1 MKSFSIN
8 RFGKL
13 LCWVLRVNMRSLLA
27 WAVGSIGAVFMG
39 ELMAI
44 KMAGFNTPYS
54 FLSAT
59 SQMGSVILVLVSL
72 IMVSSVVSTINEKR
86 KREAFMMLPATN
98 LEKYLAL
105 IIYTSVVC
113 MVCLTLAF
121 VLGDCLRMLWF
132 WISPPKGLELYSSF
146 DGETLYYWWSS
157 AVPLLVRNFTPDVL
171 VGNRGFEY
179 TAWYIAME
187 LVVVAGMTLWIHSLM
202 TLGGTL
208 LRKNAFAFSSLLMIL
223 SVWLYMWTY
232 RTLGMDTYHIT
243 HQLAGDTVEHTI
255 VGAGQGFFMT
265 VLITFC
271 LSLFNYW
278 ASFRIFKGFQFITN
292 KYTNYDI
299 LKR

>member
-8 RFGKL
+8 RFGKM

-27 WAVGSIGAVFMG
+27 WAVGSVGAVFMG

-86 KREAFMMLPATN
+86 KRESFLMLPATN

-105 IIYTSVVC
+105 MVYTSVVC

-132 WISPPKGLELYSSF
+132 WISPPKDSYSSF

-157 AVPLLVRNFTPDVL
+157 VLPLLVRDFTPNVL
-171 VGNRGFEY
+171 VGNSGFEY

-208 LRKNAFAFSSLLMIL
+208 LRKYAFIITSAFFIL
-223 SVWLYMWTY
+223 
-232 RTLGMDTYHIT
+232 
-243 HQLAGDTVEHTI
+243 
-255 VGAGQGFFMT
+255 
-265 VLITFC
+265 C
-271 LSLFNYW
+271 LSLFVKFVSYYEISMFTSNWENGKLVTQEVGTLAYVLAAVLPLFAIFNYW
-278 ASFRIFKGFQFITN
+278 ASFRIFKGFQLITN
-292 KYTNYDI
+292 KWTNYDFH
-299 LKR
+299 K

>member
-8 RFGKL
+8 RFGKM

-27 WAVGSIGAVFMG
+27 WAVGSVGAVFMG

-86 KREAFMMLPATN
+86 KRESFLMLPATN

-105 IIYTSVVC
+105 MVYTSVVC

-132 WISPPKGLELYSSF
+132 WISPPKDSYSSF

-157 AVPLLVRNFTPDVL
+157 AVPLLVRDFTPDVL
-171 VGNRGFEY
+171 VGNPGFEY

-187 LVVVAGMTLWIHSLM
+187 LVVITGAVLWIHSLM

-208 LRKNAFAFSSLLMIL
+208 LRKYAFIITSAFFILCFSLFVKFVSYYEISMFTSNWEKGKL
-223 SVWLYMWTY
+223 VTQEVG
-232 RTLGMDTYHIT
+232 TLAYV
-243 HQLAGDTVEHTI
+243 LAV
-255 VGAGQGFFMT
+255 
-265 VLITFC
+265 VLPV
-271 LSLFNYW
+271 LAVFNYW
-278 ASFRIFKGFQFITN
+278 ASFRIFKGFQLITN
-292 KYTNYDI
+292 KWTNYDFH
-299 LKR
+299 K

>member
-8 RFGKL
+8 GFGKM

-157 AVPLLVRNFTPDVL
+157 VLPLLVRDFTPDVL
-171 VGNRGFEY
+171 VGNPGFEY

-187 LVVVAGMTLWIHSLM
+187 LAVVAGMTLWIHSLM

-208 LRKNAFAFSSLLMIL
+208 LRKYAFIITSAFFILCFSLFVKFVNYYDL
-223 SVWLYMWTY
+223 SIFTSNWEKGKLVTQEVG
-232 RTLGMDTYHIT
+232 TLAYV
-243 HQLAGDTVEHTI
+243 LAV
-255 VGAGQGFFMT
+255 
-265 VLITFC
+265 VLPLFAI
-271 LSLFNYW
+271 FNYW
-278 ASFRIFKGFQFITN
+278 ASFRIFKGFQLITN
-292 KYTNYDI
+292 KWTNYDFH
-299 LKR
+299 K

>member
-8 RFGKL
+8 RFGKM

-27 WAVGSIGAVFMG
+27 WAVGSVGAVFMG

-86 KREAFMMLPATN
+86 KRESFLMLPATN
-98 LEKYLAL
+98 LEKYLVL
-105 IIYTSVVC
+105 IVYTSVVC

-132 WISPPKGLELYSSF
+132 WISPPKDSYSSF

-157 AVPLLVRNFTPDVL
+157 VLPLLVRDFTPNVL
-171 VGNRGFEY
+171 VGNSGFEY

-187 LVVVAGMTLWIHSLM
+187 LAVITGMILWIHSLM

-208 LRKNAFAFSSLLMIL
+208 LRKYAFIITGAFFIL
-223 SVWLYMWTY
+223 
-232 RTLGMDTYHIT
+232 
-243 HQLAGDTVEHTI
+243 
-255 VGAGQGFFMT
+255 
-265 VLITFC
+265 C
-271 LSLFNYW
+271 LSLFVKFVSYYEISMFTSNWEKGKLVTQEVGTLAYVLAVVLPLFAIFNYW
-278 ASFRIFKGFQFITN
+278 ASFRIFKGFQLITN
-292 KYTNYDI
+292 KWTNYDFH
-299 LKR
+299 K

>member
-8 RFGKL
+8 RFGKM

-27 WAVGSIGAVFMG
+27 WAVGSVGAVFMG

-86 KREAFMMLPATN
+86 KRESFLMLPATN

-132 WISPPKGLELYSSF
+132 WISPPKDSYSSF

-157 AVPLLVRNFTPDVL
+157 VLPLLVRDFTPNVL
-171 VGNRGFEY
+171 VGNPGFEY

-208 LRKNAFAFSSLLMIL
+208 LRKYAFIITSAFFIL
-223 SVWLYMWTY
+223 
-232 RTLGMDTYHIT
+232 
-243 HQLAGDTVEHTI
+243 
-255 VGAGQGFFMT
+255 
-265 VLITFC
+265 C
-271 LSLFNYW
+271 LSLFVKFVSYYEISMFTSNWEKGKLVTQEVGTLAYVLAVVLPLFAIFNYW
-278 ASFRIFKGFQFITN
+278 ASFRIFKGFQLITN
-292 KYTNYDI
+292 KWTNYDFH
-299 LKR
+299 K

>member
-8 RFGKL
+8 RFGKM

-27 WAVGSIGAVFMG
+27 WAVGSVGAVFMG

-86 KREAFMMLPATN
+86 KRESFLMLPATN
-98 LEKYLAL
+98 LEKYLVL
-105 IIYTSVVC
+105 IVYTSVVC

-132 WISPPKGLELYSSF
+132 WISPPKDSYSSF

-157 AVPLLVRNFTPDVL
+157 AVPLLVRDFTPDVL
-171 VGNRGFEY
+171 VGNPGFEY
-179 TAWYIAME
+179 SAWYIAME

-208 LRKNAFAFSSLLMIL
+208 LRKYAFIITSAFFIL
-223 SVWLYMWTY
+223 
-232 RTLGMDTYHIT
+232 
-243 HQLAGDTVEHTI
+243 
-255 VGAGQGFFMT
+255 
-265 VLITFC
+265 C
-271 LSLFNYW
+271 LSLFVKFVSYYEISMFTSNWENGKLVTQEVGTLAYVLAVVLPVLAVFNYW
-278 ASFRIFKGFQFITN
+278 ASFRIFKGFQLITN
-292 KYTNYDI
+292 KWTNYDFH
-299 LKR
+299 K

>member
-8 RFGKL
+8 RFGKM

-86 KREAFMMLPATN
+86 KRESFLMLPATN

-105 IIYTSVVC
+105 MVYTSVVC

-132 WISPPKGLELYSSF
+132 WISPPKDSYSSF

-157 AVPLLVRNFTPDVL
+157 VLPLLVRDFTPNVL
-171 VGNRGFEY
+171 VGNPVFKY
-179 TAWYIAME
+179 STWYIVME
-187 LVVVAGMTLWIHSLM
+187 LTVITGMILWIHSLM

-208 LRKNAFAFSSLLMIL
+208 LRKYAFIITGAFFIL
-223 SVWLYMWTY
+223 
-232 RTLGMDTYHIT
+232 
-243 HQLAGDTVEHTI
+243 
-255 VGAGQGFFMT
+255 
-265 VLITFC
+265 C
-271 LSLFNYW
+271 LSLFVKFVSYYEISMFTSNWENGKLVTQEVGTLAYVLAVVLPVLAVFNYW
-278 ASFRIFKGFQFITN
+278 ASFRIFKGFQLITN
-292 KYTNYDI
+292 KWTNYDFH
-299 LKR
+299 K

>member
-8 RFGKL
+8 RFGKM

-86 KREAFMMLPATN
+86 KRESFLMLPATN

-132 WISPPKGLELYSSF
+132 WISPPKDSYSSF

-157 AVPLLVRNFTPDVL
+157 VLPLLVRDLTPDVL
-171 VGNRGFEY
+171 VGNPGFEY

-208 LRKNAFAFSSLLMIL
+208 LRKYAFIITSAFFIL
-223 SVWLYMWTY
+223 
-232 RTLGMDTYHIT
+232 
-243 HQLAGDTVEHTI
+243 
-255 VGAGQGFFMT
+255 
-265 VLITFC
+265 C
-271 LSLFNYW
+271 LSLFVKFVSYYEISMFTSNWENGKLVTQEVGTLAYVLAVVLPVLAVFNYW
-278 ASFRIFKGFQFITN
+278 ASFRIFKGFQLITN
-292 KYTNYDI
+292 KWTNYDFH
-299 LKR
+299 K

>member
-1 MKSFSIN
+1 M
-8 RFGKL
+8 

-86 KREAFMMLPATN
+86 KRESFLMLPATN

-132 WISPPKGLELYSSF
+132 WISPPKDSYSSF

-157 AVPLLVRNFTPDVL
+157 VLPLLVRDLTPDVL
-171 VGNRGFEY
+171 VGNPGFEY

-208 LRKNAFAFSSLLMIL
+208 LRKYAFIITSAFFIL
-223 SVWLYMWTY
+223 
-232 RTLGMDTYHIT
+232 
-243 HQLAGDTVEHTI
+243 
-255 VGAGQGFFMT
+255 
-265 VLITFC
+265 C
-271 LSLFNYW
+271 LSLFVKFVSYYEISMFTSNWENGKLVTQEVGTLAYVLAVVLPVLAVFNYW
-278 ASFRIFKGFQFITN
+278 ASFRIFKGFQLITN
-292 KYTNYDI
+292 KWTNYDFH
-299 LKR
+299 K

>member
-8 RFGKL
+8 RFGKM

-27 WAVGSIGAVFMG
+27 WAVGSVGAVFMG

-86 KREAFMMLPATN
+86 KRESFLMLPATN

-105 IIYTSVVC
+105 MVYTSVVC

-132 WISPPKGLELYSSF
+132 WISPPKDSYSSF

-157 AVPLLVRNFTPDVL
+157 AVPLLVRDFTPDVL
-171 VGNRGFEY
+171 VGNPGFEY

-208 LRKNAFAFSSLLMIL
+208 LRKYAFIITSAFFIL
-223 SVWLYMWTY
+223 
-232 RTLGMDTYHIT
+232 
-243 HQLAGDTVEHTI
+243 
-255 VGAGQGFFMT
+255 
-265 VLITFC
+265 C
-271 LSLFNYW
+271 LSLFVKFVSYYEISMFTSNWEKGKLVTQEVGTLAYVLAVVLPVLAVFNYW
-278 ASFRIFKGFQFITN
+278 ASFRIFKGFQLITN
-292 KYTNYDI
+292 KWTNYDFH
-299 LKR
+299 K

>member
-8 RFGKL
+8 RFGKM

-27 WAVGSIGAVFMG
+27 WAVGSVGAVFMG

-86 KREAFMMLPATN
+86 KRESFLMLPATN
-98 LEKYLAL
+98 LEKYLVL
-105 IIYTSVVC
+105 IVYTSVVC

-132 WISPPKGLELYSSF
+132 WISPPKDSYSSF

-157 AVPLLVRNFTPDVL
+157 VLPLLVRDFTPNVL
-171 VGNRGFEY
+171 VGNPGFEY

-208 LRKNAFAFSSLLMIL
+208 LRKYAFIITSAFFIL
-223 SVWLYMWTY
+223 
-232 RTLGMDTYHIT
+232 
-243 HQLAGDTVEHTI
+243 
-255 VGAGQGFFMT
+255 
-265 VLITFC
+265 C
-271 LSLFNYW
+271 LSLFVKFVSYYEISMFTSNWENGKLVTQEVGTLAYVLAVVLPLFAIFNYW
-278 ASFRIFKGFQFITN
+278 ASFRIFKGFQLITN
-292 KYTNYDI
+292 KWTNYDFH
-299 LKR
+299 K

>member
-1 MKSFSIN
+1 M
-8 RFGKL
+8 

-86 KREAFMMLPATN
+86 KRESFLMLPATN

-132 WISPPKGLELYSSF
+132 WISPPKDSYSSF

-157 AVPLLVRNFTPDVL
+157 VLPLFVRDFMPDVL
-171 VGNRGFEY
+171 VGNPGFEY

-208 LRKNAFAFSSLLMIL
+208 LRKYAFIITGAFFIL
-223 SVWLYMWTY
+223 C
-232 RTLGMDTYHIT
+232 
-243 HQLAGDTVEHTI
+243 
-255 VGAGQGFFMT
+255 F
-265 VLITFC
+265 
-271 LSLFNYW
+271 SLFVKFVNYYDL
-278 ASFRIFKGFQFITN
+278 SIFTSNWEKGKLVTQEVGTLAYVLAVVLPLFAIF
-292 KYTNYDI
+292 NY
-299 LKR
+299 

>member
-8 RFGKL
+8 RFGKM

-27 WAVGSIGAVFMG
+27 WAVGSVGAVFMG

-86 KREAFMMLPATN
+86 KRESFLMLPATN

-105 IIYTSVVC
+105 MVYTSVVC

-132 WISPPKGLELYSSF
+132 WISPPKDSYSSF

-157 AVPLLVRNFTPDVL
+157 VLPLLVRDFTPNVL
-171 VGNRGFEY
+171 VGNSGFEY

-187 LVVVAGMTLWIHSLM
+187 LAVITGMILWIHSLM

-208 LRKNAFAFSSLLMIL
+208 LRKYAFIITGAFFIL
-223 SVWLYMWTY
+223 
-232 RTLGMDTYHIT
+232 
-243 HQLAGDTVEHTI
+243 
-255 VGAGQGFFMT
+255 
-265 VLITFC
+265 C
-271 LSLFNYW
+271 LSLFVKFVSYYEISMFTSNWEKGKLVTQEVGTLAYVLAVVLPLFAIFNYW
-278 ASFRIFKGFQFITN
+278 ASFRIFKGFQLITN
-292 KYTNYDI
+292 KWTNYDFH
-299 LKR
+299 K

>member
-1 MKSFSIN
+1 MKSFSLN
-8 RFGKL
+8 RFGKM

-27 WAVGSIGAVFMG
+27 WAVGSVGAVFMG

-132 WISPPKGLELYSSF
+132 WISPPKDLDLYSSY

-157 AVPLLVRNFTPDVL
+157 VLPLLVRDFTPDVL
-171 VGNRGFEY
+171 VGNPGFEY

-208 LRKNAFAFSSLLMIL
+208 LRKYAFIITGAFFIL
-223 SVWLYMWTY
+223 
-232 RTLGMDTYHIT
+232 
-243 HQLAGDTVEHTI
+243 
-255 VGAGQGFFMT
+255 
-265 VLITFC
+265 C
-271 LSLFNYW
+271 LSLFVKFVSYYEISMFTSNWEKGKLVTQEVGTLAYVLAVVLPLFAIFNYW
-278 ASFRIFKGFQFITN
+278 ASFRIFKGFQLITN
-292 KYTNYDI
+292 KWTNYDFH
-299 LKR
+299 K